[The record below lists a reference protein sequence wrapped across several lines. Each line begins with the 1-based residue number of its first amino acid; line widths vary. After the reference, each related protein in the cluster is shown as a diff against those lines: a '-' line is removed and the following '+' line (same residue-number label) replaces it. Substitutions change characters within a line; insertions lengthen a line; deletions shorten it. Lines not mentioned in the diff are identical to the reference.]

1 MRRIWGTALVVFWVL
16 ACAAWQ
22 FQVPLGSQGPSGRT
36 KNQKITSRTLTGLV
50 LDKTD
55 HPIQGAVVYLK
66 NTKTLTVNSFFSQ
79 KDGSYRF
86 PELPLNTDFEVWA
99 EKDGK
104 KSDVKSLSQFDDR
117 ANPNI
122 NLHINLSK

>member
-1 MRRIWGTALVVFWVL
+1 MKRVLGTILVVLFAVL
-16 ACAAWQ
+16 CAVAQ
-22 FQVPLGSQGPSGRT
+22 FTVPLGSQGPSGRT

-50 LDKTD
+50 LDKSD

-66 NTKTLTVNSFFSQ
+66 NTKTLAVKSFFSQ
-79 KDGSYRF
+79 KDGSFRF

-104 KSDVKSLSQFDDR
+104 KSDVKTLSQFDDR
-117 ANPNI
+117 GNPNI
-122 NLHINLSK
+122 NLRMDLNK